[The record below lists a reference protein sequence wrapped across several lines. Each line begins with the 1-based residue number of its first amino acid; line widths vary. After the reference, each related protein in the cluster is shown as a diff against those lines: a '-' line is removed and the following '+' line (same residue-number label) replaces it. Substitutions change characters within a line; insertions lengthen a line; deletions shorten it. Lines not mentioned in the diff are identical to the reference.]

1 MDINWT
7 LPVYIHMSFAD
18 SNVLF
23 VVISVV
29 DSSIKEKRCETIL
42 IDFKIVFFPHILLER
57 VSAWT
62 VLV

>member
-1 MDINWT
+1 
-7 LPVYIHMSFAD
+7 MSFAD

-23 VVISVV
+23 VVISVA

-57 VSAWT
+57 VSA
-62 VLV
+62 